1 MNIREGARRIKYVGN
16 TTLKFTS
23 CGLVLAL
30 ILALLEHYTDL
41 ALTLHWPLMP
51 VILLLFFASLLAT
64 LFLLAGWIIEGFA
77 MPPHNSTAREHARD

>member
-1 MNIREGARRIKYVGN
+1 MNIREGASRIKFIGN

-30 ILALLEHYTDL
+30 ILALLEHYTPL
-41 ALTLHWPLMP
+41 GLTLHLPLMP
-51 VILLLFFASLLAT
+51 VIILLFLASILAM

-77 MPPHNSTAREHARD
+77 QPSNDRSR